1 MNVLE
6 KALCGESESTFKSG
20 PGVEDSA
27 FNDDNSAFND
37 DNSDSSDDEEER
49 ARLAAKVKNG
59 STSRA
64 RAKTVGSRPAKPAA
78 GDPPPPSYTSAMAK
92 AEI

>member
-20 PGVEDSA
+20 PGVED
-27 FNDDNSAFND
+27 SAFND

>member
-20 PGVEDSA
+20 PGVED
-27 FNDDNSAFND
+27 SAFND

-78 GDPPPPSYTSAMAK
+78 GDPPSYTSAMAK